1 MNRIKH
7 SRLKG
12 IIYVLISIFLLF
24 SIAMTG
30 FRVYGLNQN
39 MIDTQQIHDNLQK
52 EKEELAKEVNNLS
65 SKEYQVRY
73 ARENYE
79 FKAEDETVIRLSL
92 IHI

>member
-65 SKEYQVRY
+65 
-73 ARENYE
+73 
-79 FKAEDETVIRLSL
+79 
-92 IHI
+92 

>member
-12 IIYVLISIFLLF
+12 IIFVLISIFLLF

-79 FKAEDETVIRLSL
+79 FKAEDETVIRLPK
-92 IHI
+92 

>member
-24 SIAMTG
+24 SIVMTG

-79 FKAEDETVIRLSL
+79 FKAEDETVIRLPK
-92 IHI
+92 

>member
-79 FKAEDETVIRLSL
+79 FKAEDETVIRLPK
-92 IHI
+92 

>member
-79 FKAEDETVIRLSL
+79 FKAEDETVVRLPK
-92 IHI
+92 

>member
-1 MNRIKH
+1 MVNRIKN
-7 SRLKG
+7 SRFKG

-39 MIDTQQIHDNLQK
+39 MINIQETHNNLQK
-52 EKEELAKEVNNLS
+52 EKDELLKEVKNLS

-79 FKAEDETVIRLSL
+79 FKAEDETVIRLPK
-92 IHI
+92 

>member
-65 SKEYQVRY
+65 SK
-73 ARENYE
+73 
-79 FKAEDETVIRLSL
+79 
-92 IHI
+92 

>member
-1 MNRIKH
+1 
-7 SRLKG
+7 
-12 IIYVLISIFLLF
+12 
-24 SIAMTG
+24 MTG

-79 FKAEDETVIRLSL
+79 FKAEDETVIRVPK
-92 IHI
+92 

>member
-79 FKAEDETVIRLSL
+79 FKAEDDTVIRLPK
-92 IHI
+92 

>member
-1 MNRIKH
+1 
-7 SRLKG
+7 
-12 IIYVLISIFLLF
+12 
-24 SIAMTG
+24 MTG

-73 ARENYE
+73 ARENHI
-79 FKAEDETVIRLSL
+79 FKTDDETVIKLPQSK
-92 IHI
+92 

>member
-52 EKEELAKEVNNLS
+52 EREELAKEVNNLS

-79 FKAEDETVIRLSL
+79 FKAEDETVIRLPK
-92 IHI
+92 

>member
-1 MNRIKH
+1 
-7 SRLKG
+7 
-12 IIYVLISIFLLF
+12 
-24 SIAMTG
+24 
-30 FRVYGLNQN
+30 

-79 FKAEDETVIRLSL
+79 FKAEDETVIRLPK
-92 IHI
+92 

>member
-1 MNRIKH
+1 
-7 SRLKG
+7 
-12 IIYVLISIFLLF
+12 
-24 SIAMTG
+24 MTG

-79 FKAEDETVIRLSL
+79 FKAEDETVIRLPK
-92 IHI
+92 

>member
-30 FRVYGLNQN
+30 FGVYGLNQN

-79 FKAEDETVIRLSL
+79 FKAEDETVIRLPK
-92 IHI
+92 

>member
-79 FKAEDETVIRLSL
+79 FKTEDETVIRLPK
-92 IHI
+92 

>member
-39 MIDTQQIHDNLQK
+39 IIDTQQIHDNLQK

-79 FKAEDETVIRLSL
+79 FKAEDETVIRLPK
-92 IHI
+92 